1 MKISHT
7 ADIHIRSLTRHDEH
21 EHAFKNLLETSVK
34 NGSDYLL
41 IAGDTFHTKTSG
53 ISPEY
58 IDLLSRWIDKFS
70 KAFKKVIITLGN
82 HDLNLKNLERGDAV
96 SPIVTAMNL
105 QNVFILKNTTQFEID
120 KDTVLSVFSIVDPE
134 KWEMLKPIAGKINIA
149 TFHGPVSGCRLD
161 SGIEYESGVS
171 ISLFDGFDFG
181 MLGDIHKTQFLN
193 AKKTIG
199 YPGSIIQ
206 NTFDEE
212 IDKGYFLWDITSP
225 TEFTCKFVSVGNLS
239 PSITCKSADD
249 YRSIGISG
257 QHRVRWILDEKSV
270 SQDIKELTEIA
281 KSAGASSVS
290 FKKEKAQDNT
300 GTQRISAEN
309 REYRNFENVYSL
321 IKETHQLQKEEE
333 SYLYDYLKSAFASL
347 PDESELKNCIWDLE
361 SLAFSNI
368 HGSGEQNIINF
379 SKLNGVVGLF
389 GKNAA
394 GKSSTIS
401 ALTYCIFN
409 SSDRGAIKN
418 KDIINEKAMECSS
431 EVKIKHSSKLVNI
444 SRSSKRTKTSASTTS
459 QFFVEGSS
467 KAGEQRSETDKEIR
481 EWFGNQN
488 DFFMTAVSTQDDLQ
502 KFIKEGS
509 TSRKSLLTRYIDID
523 FFETILE
530 KIKSDIKTY
539 EMSLKGMSISSEE
552 SIQNEIDETKKKK
565 IELELL
571 VEMLDQKRKD
581 LSISSKKPVDIHVA
595 KRKLEEVS
603 AKIAMTT
610 SKISAL
616 ESRLR
621 EQSLLFDSIKDVQDM
636 SAALSGLK
644 ARFAQIDKEIAVKKN
659 ETEQTKKKLLV
670 LNEVPCGTTFPDC
683 KFISDAWAT
692 KDRMSEIKEEI
703 AKISADYT
711 KTKSSLKT
719 AEENQVHFS
728 AKKTAQFE
736 IKKCIDEIE
745 MLKNNLEILTP
756 NLKAAQEEY
765 DQSASYDWGSYE
777 KYIDAENRWKSAFI
791 EVERCAY
798 KIANL
803 EKILKAASSLI
814 LKKSTLE
821 KIQKSFSKKGLPAQI
836 LKSKIPEINLEIEQ
850 IMSPVGF
857 TAEFE
862 ITESGDLD
870 IYILKDGKRRLV
882 ELGSGME
889 KTLTAL
895 SIRVALRN
903 ISTMPKPNFFI
914 IDEGISTLDSDKL
927 NECAALIQSI
937 KKNFSFVLL
946 ITHNDALKDCV
957 DFELE
962 IKKTESG
969 SVVRYE

>member
-21 EHAFKNLLETSVK
+21 EHAFQNLLNTSLQR
-34 NGSDYLL
+34 GSDYLL
-41 IAGDTFHTKTSG
+41 IAGDIFHTKTSG

-58 IDLLSRWIDKFS
+58 IELLSKWIEKFS
-70 KAFKKVIITLGN
+70 NSFKKVIITLGN

-96 SPIVTAMNL
+96 SPIVGAMNL
-105 QNVFILKNTTQFEID
+105 QNVFLLKNTTQFDID
-120 KDTVLSVFSIVDPE
+120 ENTVLSVFSIVDPE
-134 KWEMLKPIAGKINIA
+134 NWETLKPVAGKINIA

-171 ISLFDGFDFG
+171 ISLFDGFDFA

-193 AKKTIG
+193 SKKTIG

-212 IDKGYFLWDITSP
+212 IDRGYFLWDISSKAK
-225 TEFTCKFVSVGNLS
+225 FTCEFISVGNLS
-239 PSITCKSADD
+239 PSITCKSIED
-249 YRSIGISG
+249 YRSVGISG
-257 QHRVRWILDEKSV
+257 QHRMRWVLTENSV
-270 SQDIKELTEIA
+270 SQDIKELTQIA
-281 KSAGASSVS
+281 KDCGASSVS
-290 FKKEKAQDNT
+290 FKKEKQQDQQSAQK
-300 GTQRISAEN
+300 ISSEN
-309 REYRNFENVYSL
+309 KEYRNFENVFSL
-321 IKETHQLQKEEE
+321 VKDAHTLDKNEEA
-333 SYLYDYLKSAFASL
+333 YLYEYLKSAFSSL
-347 PDESELKNCIWDLE
+347 PDESELKNCVWDLE

-368 HGSGEQNIINF
+368 HGSGENNFINF

-389 GKNAA
+389 GKNAM

-418 KDIINEKAMECSS
+418 KDIINEKAMECIS
-431 EVKIKHSSKLVNI
+431 EAKIKHSSKLIDI

-523 FFETILE
+523 FFETISE
-530 KIKSDIKTY
+530 KIKSDIKAFD
-539 EMSLKGMSISSEE
+539 MSLKGMAITSEE
-552 SIQNEIDETKKKK
+552 SILTEIESTK
-565 IELELL
+565 
-571 VEMLDQKRKD
+571 QKRSALQKLVD
-581 LSISSKKPVDIHVA
+581 ELDVKRKELSISSKKPVDITIA
-595 KRKLEEVS
+595 KRRLEEIIG
-603 AKIAMTT
+603 KINTT
-610 SKISAL
+610 NAKISAL
-616 ESRLR
+616 ENRLR
-621 EQSLLFDSIKDVQDM
+621 DQSSVFDSIKDVQDM
-636 SAALSGLK
+636 SAALVGLK
-644 ARFAQIDKEIAVKKN
+644 AKFSQIDKAIAVKKN

-670 LNEVPCGTTFPDC
+670 LNEVPCGTAFPDC

-692 KDRMSEIKEEI
+692 KDRLSEIKDEI
-703 AKISADYT
+703 SKISSEYL
-711 KTKSSLKT
+711 KTKNDLQI
-719 AEENQVHFS
+719 AEENQTHFS
-728 AKKTAQFE
+728 AKKIAQFE

-745 MLKNNLEILTP
+745 MLKNNLEILQP
-756 NLKAAQEEY
+756 NLKTAQEEY
-765 DQSASYDWGSYE
+765 NLSAAYDWTSYE
-777 KYIDAENRWKSAFI
+777 QYTKAEEEWKSSFI
-791 EVERCAY
+791 EVERCNN
-798 KIANL
+798 KIMNL
-803 EKILKAASSLI
+803 EKVLKSASLII

-927 NECAALIQSI
+927 NECSALIQSI

-969 SVVRYE
+969 SVIRYD